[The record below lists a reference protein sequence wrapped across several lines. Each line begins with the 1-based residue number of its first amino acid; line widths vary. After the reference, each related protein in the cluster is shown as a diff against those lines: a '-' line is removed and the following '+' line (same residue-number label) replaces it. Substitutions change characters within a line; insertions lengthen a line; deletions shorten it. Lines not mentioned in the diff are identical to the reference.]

1 MSEKKELIS
10 VIIPVYNGERFLRKC
25 LESVQNQTYNELEII
40 VVNDGSTDNTIRI
53 LEDIS
58 REDKRVKIINYEIRK
73 GVSEARNTAL
83 DSFNGEYVVFVDCDD
98 FVSNDY
104 IETMYKEID
113 KYDVVCSGYN
123 EIEKGIVKEFKF
135 ENKSYNNVDETY
147 SLFLEYY
154 TGSIA
159 MQTVWGK
166 MFRRDVVEKRR
177 FQNITIGE
185 DEIFIVDLI
194 ASNISIKATEYIGY
208 NYNKYDESTLGETKL
223 KSPKFV
229 KNVLRAQYLN
239 AIRMT
244 GISPYCQEQSRNVY
258 KKAVFDVGYL
268 LKRWEHDKKTF
279 IEDSKVVKE
288 HIHLVE
294 SLCKLSV
301 KEKVSLRMYCYC
313 PRIMW
318 IIM

>member
-123 EIEKGIVKEFKF
+123 EIEKGIVCLTTFLRQPSSNGLLSPTLVIMLSK
-135 ENKSYNNVDETY
+135 KSD
-147 SLFLEYY
+147 
-154 TGSIA
+154 A
-159 MQTVWGK
+159 
-166 MFRRDVVEKRR
+166 
-177 FQNITIGE
+177 
-185 DEIFIVDLI
+185 
-194 ASNISIKATEYIGY
+194 
-208 NYNKYDESTLGETKL
+208 
-223 KSPKFV
+223 
-229 KNVLRAQYLN
+229 
-239 AIRMT
+239 
-244 GISPYCQEQSRNVY
+244 
-258 KKAVFDVGYL
+258 
-268 LKRWEHDKKTF
+268 
-279 IEDSKVVKE
+279 
-288 HIHLVE
+288 E
-294 SLCKLSV
+294 SLQSSK
-301 KEKVSLRMYCYC
+301 
-313 PRIMW
+313 
-318 IIM
+318 